1 MKRPI
6 KVKGLRQKPDGSWTV
21 TDSTPKPLKQG
32 KHKKASRLEKAWKAK
47 SKTLL

>member
-21 TDSTPKPLKQG
+21 IDKTPAPLKAG
-32 KHKKASRLEKAWKAK
+32 KHKKAARLEKAWRQK
-47 SKTLL
+47 SK